1 MIRTFFKATAV
12 AALTVASATA
22 ASAQSGTVNFVGG
35 LQVSSTPGATTPLNI
50 DILSGNFPPNVTG
63 FGTPGTIY
71 TLSATGF
78 FSGVAA
84 SATMQ
89 DLVVTGG
96 GTGLETNPS
105 GQLGRFL
112 EYGNYRFAFGP
123 VSPATGGT
131 INFGP
136 ISLEETAG
144 GVDARIVVGGAT
156 VTGGACM
163 PFCTATGL
171 LTAQF
176 VGREGA
182 GNSNIYAGTGGAARL
197 FNDIN
202 SGIVVNA
209 TSFSASFGATVVPEP
224 STYALLATGI
234 GALAMVARR
243 RRVEA

>member
-12 AALTVASATA
+12 AALTVATASAA
-22 ASAQSGTVNFVGG
+22 NAQSGTVSFAGA

-50 DILSGNFPPNVTG
+50 DILSGGFPPNMTG

-71 TLSATGF
+71 MVTQSGF

-96 GTGLETNPS
+96 GTGFDTNPS
-105 GQLGRFL
+105 GRLGQFVD
-112 EYGNYRFAFGP
+112 YGNYRFSFGP
-123 VSPATGGT
+123 VTPAMGGT

-136 ISLEETAG
+136 IKISDGPG
-144 GVDARIVVGGAT
+144 GVSALIDIPGLT
-156 VTGGACM
+156 VTGGACT
-163 PFCTATGL
+163 PSCTGTGL

-176 VGREGA
+176 VGLSNDPTRYAGA
-182 GNSNIYAGTGGAARL
+182 GGSGRL

-202 SGIVVNA
+202 SGIAVNS